1 MSDDPSSRAPLD
13 RSFDAAP
20 GHLLPMAPGDRE
32 PLLLDRGRPEAIEWA
47 AQRLVAGGVVALPT
61 DTVYGIAASLAHP
74 AALDRLFAIKGRP
87 RNKPIPILLASAAA
101 LDLVAFDV
109 PDAVRAVAAR
119 FWPGPLTIV
128 VRARAGTPDGVLGP
142 DGTVG
147 VRVPN
152 HPVVLPVIEQAGGA
166 IATTSANRSGEAPA
180 QTATDVLAALGNA
193 VDLILDG
200 GTTPGGVPSTVVR
213 FGDGGPEILRE
224 GAIPISELAA
234 VWRTVLAG
242 NLPVPESAT

>member
-1 MSDDPSSRAPLD
+1 MSDDLTSRVPLD

-20 GHLLPMAPGDRE
+20 GHLLPMAQGERK

-47 AQRLVAGGVVALPT
+47 AQRLAAGGVVALPT

-74 AALDRLFAIKGRP
+74 EALARLFAIKGRP
-87 RNKPIPILLASAAA
+87 RDNPVPILLASAAA
-101 LDLVAFDV
+101 LDLVATDV
-109 PDAVRAVAAR
+109 PAAVRAVAAR
-119 FWPGPLTIV
+119 FWPGPLTV
-128 VRARAGTPDGVLGP
+128 VVPARAGIPDGVLGP

-166 IATTSANRSGEAPA
+166 IAATSANRTGDPPA
-180 QTATDVLAALGNA
+180 QTASEVLAALGNA

-200 GTTPGGVPSTVVR
+200 GVAPGGIASTVVR
-213 FGDGGPEILRE
+213 FTDDGPRLLRRGALAIEDVVAAWRAATAAE
-224 GAIPISELAA
+224 GM
-234 VWRTVLAG
+234 G
-242 NLPVPESAT
+242 ESP